1 MYRISY
7 RRGLFLKKLL
17 RVVLIV
23 LAALLVLTAVLLI
36 YLEPYVTYDRDGAH
50 LSLKGEQA
58 VLSPSEGAS
67 SRPLVE
73 DAQIVY
79 VEKAQ
84 ADKTIV
90 EQGGYYI
97 TTNMLQDP
105 AAVLEE
111 VKALDGPCA
120 VMMEVKSIFGN
131 FYYSTSIAG
140 AQTAHVDVTAVDELI
155 TYLNRNGFYM
165 IAVVPAFRDSN
176 FALDNQSCGL
186 PLSGGALWMDARGC
200 YWLDPA
206 DETVLSYLMQI
217 ARELSS
223 LGFSEVAYS
232 DFIFPDSSNISY
244 NTELSRDELI
254 AGAATELTSFFTG
267 SNLIVSFVTDGVEFP
282 AQVCSGRLYITDA
295 DGSKVE
301 RYVQAYDAETTGIR
315 ELVFLA
321 NSRDSRFNDYA
332 MLRPLIA

>member
-7 RRGLFLKKLL
+7 RKGVFLKKLL
-17 RVVLIV
+17 RVTLIL
-23 LAALLVLTAVLLI
+23 LAVFVALSAVVLI
-36 YLEPYVTYDRDGAH
+36 YLEPYVTYDRSGAH
-50 LSLKGEQA
+50 LQ
-58 VLSPSEGAS
+58 LSGGQSAAQPTEGNSA
-67 SRPLVE
+67 RPQVE

-84 ADKTIV
+84 ADKTIA

-97 TTNMLQDP
+97 TTAMLQDP
-105 AAVLEE
+105 SAVLEA
-111 VKALDGPCA
+111 VKALGGPCA

-131 FYYSTSIAG
+131 FYYSTSITG
-140 AQTAHVDVTAVDELI
+140 ADTADVEISVVDELI

-176 FALDNQSCGL
+176 FALENQNCGL
-186 PLSGGALWMDARGC
+186 PLSGGALWMDTKGC

-206 DETVLSYLMQI
+206 NETVLSYLMQI

-232 DFIFPDSSNISY
+232 DFVFPDSSNISY
-244 NTELSRDELI
+244 VSDLTKDELI
-254 AGAATELTSFFTG
+254 ANAASELSAFFTG
-267 SNLIVSFVTDGVEFP
+267 SNLIISYVTDGMVFP
-282 AQVCSGRLYITDA
+282 AEVCRGRLYITDA

-301 RYVQAYDAETTGIR
+301 KYVQAYDETTGIK

>member
-7 RRGLFLKKLL
+7 RRGIFLKKLL

-23 LAALLVLTAVLLI
+23 LAVLLVLSAVLLI

-50 LSLKGEQA
+50 LSLDREPSA
-58 VLSPSEGAS
+58 VSPTEGNS
-67 SRPLVE
+67 TRPQIG
-73 DAQIVY
+73 DAQILH

-84 ADKTIV
+84 SDKTIA

-97 TTNMLQDP
+97 TTSMLQDP

-131 FYYSTSIAG
+131 FYYSTAISG
-140 AQTAHVDVTAVDELI
+140 AQTADVDVTVVDELI
-155 TYLNRNGFYM
+155 AYLSRNGFYM
-165 IAVVPAFRDSN
+165 IAVTPAFRDSN

-186 PLSGGALWMDARGC
+186 PLAGGALWMDTRGC

-232 DFIFPDSSNISY
+232 DFLFPDSSNISY
-244 NTELSRDELI
+244 NSELSRDELI
-254 AGAATELTSFFTG
+254 AGAATELSTFFSG
-267 SNLIVSFVTDGVEFP
+267 SNLTISFVTEGVEFP
-282 AQVCSGRLYITDA
+282 ARVCSGRLYITDA

-301 RYVQAYDAETTGIR
+301 RYVQAYDATGIR

>member
-7 RRGLFLKKLL
+7 RRGIFLKKLL

-23 LAALLVLTAVLLI
+23 LGVLLALTAVLLI

-50 LSLKGEQA
+50 LSLEGEQA
-58 VLSPSEGAS
+58 AAVPSEGVGA
-67 SRPLVE
+67 RPQV
-73 DAQIVY
+73 DDVQILY

-84 ADKTIV
+84 ADKTIA

-97 TTNMLQDP
+97 TTSMLQDP

-140 AQTAHVDVTAVDELI
+140 AQTADVDVSVVDELI
-155 TYLNRNGFYM
+155 TYLSRNGFYM

-176 FALDNQSCGL
+176 FALENQSCGL
-186 PLSGGALWMDARGC
+186 PLPGGALWMDARGC

-223 LGFSEVAYS
+223 LGFGEVAYS
-232 DFIFPDSSNISY
+232 DFLFPDSSNISY
-244 NTELSRDELI
+244 SSELSRGELI
-254 AGAATELTSFFTG
+254 AEAAKDLTAFFTG
-267 SNLIVSFVTDGVEFP
+267 SNLTISFVTDGLEFP
-282 AQVCSGRLYITDA
+282 ANVCPGRLYITDA